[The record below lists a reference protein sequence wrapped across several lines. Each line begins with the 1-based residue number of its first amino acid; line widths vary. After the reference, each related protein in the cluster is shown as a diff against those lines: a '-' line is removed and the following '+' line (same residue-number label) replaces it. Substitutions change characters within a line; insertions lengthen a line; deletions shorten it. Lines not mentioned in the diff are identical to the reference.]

1 MKNQHKFRFDIWGG
15 ITLLILILYLIFMVY
30 PVGNLL
36 IQSVIPKTTQTFSLD
51 AFVKFF
57 SKSYYFSTLMNSF
70 KVSILAT
77 ILSLAVGTP
86 LAYFFAAYK
95 IKGSKI
101 LRILIIIASMSA
113 PFIGA
118 YSWILLMGRSGVIT
132 TFIKDILH
140 ITPPDI
146 YGFTGI
152 LLVFTLQLFPL
163 IFLYVSG
170 ALKNVDNSLIE
181 ASENMGCT
189 GIKRFIKIIIPLI
202 TPTLLA
208 GALLVFM
215 RALADFGTPMLIG
228 EGYRTFPVL
237 IFNEFLSE
245 VGGDD
250 SFAAAIA
257 VVAIIITT
265 IVFLVQKYIS
275 NKKSFSMSSL
285 HPIQPKELKGVK
297 KWGIYIFSYGVV
309 GLAVLPQLYVIY
321 TSFKN
326 TQGMVFQPGYSFNSY
341 YTAFDRLGNTIFN
354 TILIPGISLIIIV
367 LLAVL
372 IAYLTVRR
380 RNPATGVL
388 DILSMIPYIVPG
400 TVAGIALLGAF
411 NTGIFNSGFLA
422 IGGTMAI
429 MIVALVIRRLPYTIR
444 SSVAILQ
451 QIPMSIEEA
460 ALSLGSTKMKT
471 FFKITVPMMAS
482 GIISGAIL
490 SWVTMISE
498 LSTAVLLSTYRTQT
512 LTVATYT
519 EVIRGNFGIAAALST
534 ILTVLTIISLLIFTK
549 ISKGDD
555 ISI

>member
-1 MKNQHKFRFDIWGG
+1 MKNSHKFRFDIWGF
-15 ITLLILILYLIFMVY
+15 ITIGLLLLYLVFLVY

-36 IQSVIPKTTQTFSLD
+36 IQSVIDKTTHAFTLD
-51 AFVKFF
+51 SFIKFF
-57 SKSYYFSTLMNSF
+57 SKPYYFDTLMNSF
-70 KVSILAT
+70 KVSIMAT
-77 ILSLAVGTP
+77 ILSLGVGTP
-86 LAYFFAAYK
+86 LAYFFTSYK
-95 IKGSKI
+95 IKGSKV

-132 TFIKDILH
+132 EFIQTVIG

-189 GIKRFIKIIIPLI
+189 GIKRFMKIIVPLI

-257 VVAIIITT
+257 VVAILITT

-275 NKKSFSMSSL
+275 NRKSFSMSSL
-285 HPIQPKELKGVK
+285 HPIQKKDLKGPMKYFV
-297 KWGIYIFSYGVV
+297 YIFSYGVV

-321 TSFKN
+321 TSFLN
-326 TQGMVFQPGYSFNSY
+326 TKGMVFQPGFSFNSY
-341 YTAFDRLGNTIFN
+341 TTAFESLGGTIKN
-354 TILIPGISLIIIV
+354 TILIPGIALIVIV

-380 RNPATGVL
+380 RNSATGTL
-388 DILSMIPYIVPG
+388 DVMSMIPYIVPG
-400 TVAGIALLGAF
+400 TVAGIALIGAF
-411 NTGIFNSGFLA
+411 NTGIFGSGVLA
-422 IGGTMAI
+422 IGGTMSI
-429 MIVALVIRRLPYTIR
+429 MIIALVIRRLPYTIR

-460 ALSLGSTKMKT
+460 AHSLGSSKMKT
-471 FFKITVPMMAS
+471 FFKITVPMMSS
-482 GIISGAIL
+482 GIIAGAIL

-498 LSTAVLLSTYRTQT
+498 LSTAILLSTYKTQT

-519 EVIRGNFGIAAALST
+519 EVIRGNFGTAAALST
-534 ILTVLTIISLLIFTK
+534 ILTIITVVSLLIFMK
-549 ISKGDD
+549 VSKSDD
-555 ISI
+555 IMI

>member
-1 MKNQHKFRFDIWGG
+1 MKNSHKFRLDIWGF
-15 ITLLILILYLIFMVY
+15 ITLGMLALYLIFMVY

-36 IQSVIPKTTQTFSLD
+36 IQSVIDKTSHAFSID
-51 AFVKFF
+51 SFTKFF

-70 KVSILAT
+70 KVSITAT
-77 ILSLAVGTP
+77 VLSLAVGTP
-86 LAYFFAAYK
+86 LAYFFTAYK
-95 IKGSKI
+95 IRGAKI

-132 TFIKDILH
+132 EFIRNTIG
-140 ITPPDI
+140 IAPPDI

-189 GIKRFIKIIIPLI
+189 GIKRFMKIIVPLI

-257 VVAIIITT
+257 VVAILITT
-265 IVFLVQKYIS
+265 IVFLIQKFIS
-275 NKKSFSMSSL
+275 NRKSFSMNSL
-285 HPIQPKELKGVK
+285 HPIQPKELKGIK
-297 KWGIYIFSYGVV
+297 KWLVYLFSYGVV

-321 TSFKN
+321 TSFLN
-326 TQGMVFQPGYSFNSY
+326 TKGMVFQPGYSLNSY
-341 YTAFDRLGNTIFN
+341 RTAFESLGNTIQN
-354 TILIPGISLIIIV
+354 TIMIPGIALVIIV
-367 LLAVL
+367 LMAVL

-380 RNPATGVL
+380 RNAATGVL
-388 DILSMIPYIVPG
+388 DVMSMIPYIVPG

-411 NTGIFNSGFLA
+411 NTGIFDSGVLA
-422 IGGTMAI
+422 IGGTMTI

-460 ALSLGSTKMKT
+460 VHSLGCSKMKT

-482 GIISGAIL
+482 GVISGAIL

-534 ILTVLTIISLLIFTK
+534 ILTVLTVVSLLIFMK

>member
-1 MKNQHKFRFDIWGG
+1 MKNSHKFRLDIWGF
-15 ITLLILILYLIFMVY
+15 ITLGMLALYLIFMVY

-36 IQSVIPKTTQTFSLD
+36 IQSVIDKTSHAFSID
-51 AFVKFF
+51 SFTKFF

-70 KVSILAT
+70 KVSITAT
-77 ILSLAVGTP
+77 VLSLAVGTP
-86 LAYFFAAYK
+86 LAYFFTAYK
-95 IKGSKI
+95 IRGAKI

-132 TFIKDILH
+132 EFIRDTIG
-140 ITPPDI
+140 IAPPDI

-189 GIKRFIKIIIPLI
+189 GIKRFMKIIVPLI

-257 VVAIIITT
+257 VVAILITT
-265 IVFLVQKYIS
+265 IVFLIQKFIS
-275 NKKSFSMSSL
+275 NRKSFSMNSL
-285 HPIQPKELKGVK
+285 HPIQPKELKGIK
-297 KWGIYIFSYGVV
+297 KWLVYLFSYGVV

-321 TSFKN
+321 TSFLN
-326 TQGMVFQPGYSFNSY
+326 TKGMVFQPGYSLNSY
-341 YTAFDRLGNTIFN
+341 RTAFESLGNTIQN
-354 TILIPGISLIIIV
+354 TIMIPGIALVIIV
-367 LLAVL
+367 LMAVL

-380 RNPATGVL
+380 RNAATGVL
-388 DILSMIPYIVPG
+388 DVMSMIPYIVPG

-411 NTGIFNSGFLA
+411 NTGFFDSGVLA
-422 IGGTMAI
+422 IGGTMTI

-460 ALSLGSTKMKT
+460 AHSLGCSKMKT

-482 GIISGAIL
+482 GVISGAIL

-534 ILTVLTIISLLIFTK
+534 ILTVLTVVSLLIFMK

>member
-15 ITLLILILYLIFMVY
+15 ITLLILILYLVFMVY

-51 AFVKFF
+51 AFIKFF

-86 LAYFFAAYK
+86 LAYFFASYK

-265 IVFLVQKYIS
+265 IVFL
-275 NKKSFSMSSL
+275 
-285 HPIQPKELKGVK
+285 
-297 KWGIYIFSYGVV
+297 
-309 GLAVLPQLYVIY
+309 
-321 TSFKN
+321 
-326 TQGMVFQPGYSFNSY
+326 
-341 YTAFDRLGNTIFN
+341 
-354 TILIPGISLIIIV
+354 SLIHI
-367 LLAVL
+367 
-372 IAYLTVRR
+372 
-380 RNPATGVL
+380 
-388 DILSMIPYIVPG
+388 
-400 TVAGIALLGAF
+400 
-411 NTGIFNSGFLA
+411 
-422 IGGTMAI
+422 
-429 MIVALVIRRLPYTIR
+429 
-444 SSVAILQ
+444 
-451 QIPMSIEEA
+451 
-460 ALSLGSTKMKT
+460 
-471 FFKITVPMMAS
+471 
-482 GIISGAIL
+482 
-490 SWVTMISE
+490 
-498 LSTAVLLSTYRTQT
+498 
-512 LTVATYT
+512 
-519 EVIRGNFGIAAALST
+519 
-534 ILTVLTIISLLIFTK
+534 
-549 ISKGDD
+549 
-555 ISI
+555 